1 MRFFDFKKVFLL
13 FPAFNVYAPSTPIGT
28 YCLRSVRD
36 SAKKAKIFH
45 VIFERWVRHI
55 GGIFTPKNGF
65 EKMHGFRIYIPKYSD
80 NSERIN
86 S

>member
-1 MRFFDFKKVFLL
+1 MRFFDFEKVFFL
-13 FPAFNVYAPSTPIGT
+13 FSALNVYAPSTLIGT

-36 SAKKAKIFH
+36 SAKKPKNFH

-55 GGIFTPKNGF
+55 GGKNTPKNGF
-65 EKMHGFRIYIPKYSD
+65 KKMHGFRIYIPKYSD
-80 NSERIN
+80 NSEQIN